1 MKQTLKIPAGEAMAY
16 MFAADPGLR
25 PSGVYLQ
32 VSYMR
37 NGRQAKHRSQRLSA
51 FHDGLRGTCRDMFPP
66 DEAVVTRARVR
77 DLKGNAFE
85 LDLPA
90 GTTFAVLMAELCEKL
105 EFRRPKA
112 LFATEISW
120 YGGNDGTLPTEL
132 PIPKGLADHD
142 AIFDYVQET
151 GGRILAGYRLVARRI
166 NES

>member
-1 MKQTLKIPAGEAMAY
+1 MKQAYKTPIEEAMAR
-16 MFAADPGLR
+16 MFTADPGLR

-37 NGRQAKHRSQRLSA
+37 DGRQARHRSQRLSA

-66 DEAVVTRARVR
+66 DDAIVTRARVR

-85 LDLPA
+85 LDCPA
-90 GTTFAVLMAELCEKL
+90 GTTFAGLMAKLCGKL

-112 LFATEISW
+112 LFATEIAW

-132 PIPKGLADHD
+132 PIPKGLTDHD

-151 GGRILAGYRLVARRI
+151 GGRILAGYKLTARRI
-166 NES
+166 GE